1 VIAAHLQPPCSL
13 IISICALFE
22 DVPRAL
28 SNFERPNNIFTSL
41 INSIPALGMPT
52 FYQEGARLQAFGFNL
67 TKDIRPMVATP
78 IEDNDILDSMSIP
91 SHAVST
97 PAKK

>member
-1 VIAAHLQPPCSL
+1 
-13 IISICALFE
+13 
-22 DVPRAL
+22 
-28 SNFERPNNIFTSL
+28 
-41 INSIPALGMPT
+41 MPT
-52 FYQEGARLQAFGFNL
+52 FYQEGSRLQAFGFNL